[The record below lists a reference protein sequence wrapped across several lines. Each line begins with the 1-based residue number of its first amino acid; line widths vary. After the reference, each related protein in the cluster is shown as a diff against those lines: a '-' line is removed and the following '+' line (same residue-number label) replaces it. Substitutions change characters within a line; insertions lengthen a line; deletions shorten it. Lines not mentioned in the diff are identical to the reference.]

1 MSRSVSDLRNYL
13 RKRTGEDQEFDKFL
27 HQVDV
32 IVKLRLA
39 AEEQYKSA
47 PHSAYSRR
55 STLPLNWEHIYAILH
70 PDTQSPPES
79 LITSIARSCFNETE
93 SLIGN
98 MRKVLLREREKVSLG
113 MVQQVD
119 PHCLRWLSKQPGRNA
134 IEKAGARQKILA
146 IVRRENFNT
155 LENRVF
161 KDFLARTYHE
171 SVFYLQ
177 TNESRFSDHPT
188 INRVKRLRQLCAK
201 GLQEQILE
209 TVSGITK
216 LPAPNY
222 VLRQERR
229 YAKIWKAY
237 CELLKQAHIAE
248 RLWLKKDELNT
259 TYENL
264 HRAANIH
271 RDPKARYHCPIWFNP
286 PDGRKYLL
294 DKPFYTNECHTDPL
308 SRGKPLSIP
317 PSRGDVV
324 IDLTGQQP
332 DCDLLIYG
340 RHENAKP
347 YLQNYSW
354 PSIEDLEGSDHVFL
368 RDLLKDARTDNKKVR
383 TMLRHY
389 FEQLKDY
396 FEQLKGKI
404 GGNRWFVL
412 IPDDWDAFWQ
422 EAIIK
427 SIPLARSDIFLL
439 WRSVAATIGALD
451 QLNSPCGEQTVAIID
466 IQQGGIVRLST
477 IFLVESNTDKGII
490 PQRKSYM
497 RHKNLYKTL
506 STTLQRGNR
515 VSEREAFLFG
525 HQDTFVMNTSQFK
538 EIYSFCQGADH
549 TVLINN
555 IDAYIENSNWI
566 SQSNWLTVNSDTVHH
581 GVRLFIQQRDA
592 GQVPYYDELEAL
604 SLIVQTEAEQI
615 VAKTL
620 VPGNEHCPGGQ
631 EIVTDTLQRAA
642 VLRNHSTHV
651 DLYLCMGDAK
661 PTSPLKKKKHDFLE
675 MLEEDHALDLSA
687 RITPGQGMAVVT
699 VMSNFMRD
707 PIELDFLQGMEDSGL
722 TIADLENR
730 VDRSFPP
737 DAPHVESNRALWHEV
752 KNDIQQYLA
761 DQIEPNGEWFAKARG
776 KYALIPLPKDA
787 GPLERLRRINVFGNR
802 KGYQS
807 QFDCDRQKIFS
818 KLAHDFNRLQDSHD
832 EVTRLIAWTYASHE
846 PGFYPARKEALTHL
860 YNYAKKKIRTA
871 PSFQQITLCANLCVT
886 PKEWTRC
893 LQAIELRIK
902 DSNNQITRDF
912 YLLYNLLQFHPTL
925 IFETGYH
932 LNDRC
937 WRIARYIPDWYKASV
952 NNQVTIGYIL
962 KSILY
967 LLRCRRFDGKKFLS
981 KVHEPKRYEQFSNC
995 LSAEVHE
1002 THEDLRKLTK
1012 KYLDNKGTIDGLPVD

>member
-1 MSRSVSDLRNYL
+1 MNRSVSDLRNYL
-13 RKRTGEDQEFDKFL
+13 RKTTGEDQEFDKFL

-32 IVKLRLA
+32 IIKLRLS
-39 AEEQYKSA
+39 AEQQYKSA
-47 PHSAYSRR
+47 PHLAYSRR
-55 STLPLNWEHIYAILH
+55 SALPLDWKRIYDILY
-70 PDTQSPPES
+70 PGTQSPPES
-79 LITSIARSCFNETE
+79 LITSIARSCVNETE

-134 IEKAGARQKILA
+134 IEKAGTRQKILA

-161 KDFLARTYHE
+161 KDFLARTYRE
-171 SVFYLQ
+171 SVLYLQ
-177 TNESRFSDHPT
+177 ANESYFNGHPT

-216 LPAPNY
+216 LPTPNY

-259 TYENL
+259 AYEDL
-264 HRAANIH
+264 HREANIH
-271 RDPKARYHCPIWFNP
+271 INSKAKYRCPIWFNP
-286 PDGRKYLL
+286 PDGRKALL
-294 DKPFYTNECHTDPL
+294 DQPFYLNDFYLEP
-308 SRGKPLSIP
+308 IP
-317 PSRGDVV
+317 CINPPVFPSSRGDVV

-332 DCDLLIYG
+332 DYDLLIYG
-340 RHENAKP
+340 RHKNAKP
-347 YLQNYSW
+347 YLQNYSR
-354 PSIEDLEGSDHVFL
+354 PSIEDLQGSNHVFL
-368 RDLLKDARTDNKKVR
+368 RDLLKEANADNDNVR
-383 TMLRHY
+383 TMLCH
-389 FEQLKDY
+389 Y

-439 WRSVAATIGALD
+439 WRSVAATIGVLE
-451 QLNSPCGEQTVAIID
+451 QLNSPSGDQTVAIID
-466 IQQGGIVRLST
+466 IQQGGVVRLST
-477 IFLVESNTDKGII
+477 IFLVESNTGEGII

-497 RHKNLYKTL
+497 RHKNLYNTL
-506 STTLQRGNR
+506 STTLQLGNR
-515 VSEREAFLFG
+515 VSERDAFLFG
-525 HQDTFVMNTSQFK
+525 HQDSFIMNSSQFK
-538 EIYSFCQGADH
+538 EIYSFCQEADH

-555 IDAYIENSNWI
+555 IGAHIENSKWI
-566 SQSNWLTVNSDTVHH
+566 SQSNWLTVNADTVHH
-581 GVRLFIQQRDA
+581 GVRRFIQQRDA

-620 VPGNEHCPGGQ
+620 VPANEHCPGGQ
-631 EIVTDTLQRAA
+631 EIVTDTLRRAA
-642 VLRNHSTHV
+642 VLRSHSTHV

-699 VMSNFMRD
+699 VMSNFLRE

-737 DAPHVESNRALWHEV
+737 DAPYVESDFHLWHEV
-752 KNDIQQYLA
+752 KYDIQKYLA
-761 DQIEPNGEWFAKARG
+761 GRIEPEGKWFAKARG
-776 KYALIPLPKDA
+776 KYAFNPPPKDA

-802 KGYQS
+802 EGYQS

-818 KLAHDFNRLQDSHD
+818 KLSRDFNTLQGKPHD

-846 PGFYPARKEALTHL
+846 SGFYPARKEALTHL
-860 YNYAKKKIRTA
+860 LDYAEKKTTKA
-871 PSFQQITLCANLCVT
+871 PGFPQITLCANLCVT
-886 PKEWTRC
+886 PKEWALC
-893 LQAIELRIK
+893 LKAIELRIK
-902 DSNNQITRDF
+902 DQSNSITRDF

-932 LNDRC
+932 LNDCC
-937 WRIARYIPDWYKASV
+937 WKIARYIPFWYKASV
-952 NNQVTIGYIL
+952 NKQNTIGYIL

-981 KVHEPKRYEQFSNC
+981 KAHEPKRYEQFSKC
-995 LSAEVHE
+995 LSARVHPK
-1002 THEDLRKLTK
+1002 HEKLRKLTK